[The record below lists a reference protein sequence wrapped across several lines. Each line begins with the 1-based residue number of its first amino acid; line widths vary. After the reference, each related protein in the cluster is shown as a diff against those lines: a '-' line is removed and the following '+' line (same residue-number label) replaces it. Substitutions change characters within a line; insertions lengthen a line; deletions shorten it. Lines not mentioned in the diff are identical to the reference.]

1 MTMTFRTL
9 KPSEIDVRVGSIT
22 EYGFTLLLYK
32 DARCD
37 MRILDET
44 VGAMAWT
51 REHQELKG
59 VIYCGVTIEMME
71 ENVCVSATKW
81 DCGTESYSEKE
92 KGEASDAFKRACVN
106 WGIGRELYTAPHIF
120 LTAQTV
126 KDGRYWRLVHKKDGY
141 GFKVAD
147 IAYNDAREINRL
159 IITKDGKT
167 VFQWAEDTYQAK
179 GNELI
184 GRTEKERLLVLLD
197 HDGTDAKE
205 ILEHY
210 GVEAVDDLKV
220 WMYAEIV
227 KHLGGKA

>member
-1 MTMTFRTL
+1 MKMNFRTL

-44 VGAMAWT
+44 VGSMAWS

-59 VIYCGVTIEMME
+59 VIYCGVTIETRDGD
-71 ENVCVSATKW
+71 SATKW

-120 LTAQTV
+120 IKAHTV
-126 KDGRYWRLVHKKDGY
+126 KDGRYYKLLDKKDGY
-141 GFKVAD
+141 GYEVAD
-147 IAYNDAREINRL
+147 IAYNDDREITRL
-159 IITKDGKT
+159 VIEKNGGVAFKWEADAFKGRAQEQIGK
-167 VFQWAEDTYQAK
+167 
-179 GNELI
+179 
-184 GRTEKERLLVLLD
+184 TEKERLLALLD
-197 HDGTDAKE
+197 HKGVDVTTIEG
-205 ILEHY
+205 HY
-210 GVEAVDDLKV
+210 GVGSVDELTL

-227 KHLGGKA
+227 KSLGGNA